1 MRRQWTINGRF
12 LAQPLT
18 GVQRY
23 ALETVR
29 ALDGLI
35 AGQAELARGLEVEL
49 VLPPDAVHSPA
60 LRAIGMRTVGR
71 GGGHAWEQ
79 TALPRAVAGGLLS
92 LCNTGPLSVR
102 KQIVCI
108 HDANARRYPASYSL
122 PFRSLYRVL
131 MPALGH
137 TARRIATVSQHS
149 ADELVALG
157 IAPRRKIFV
166 APNGHEHVGRWEPRF
181 PPGWDPQMAA
191 NMIVIIGSNA
201 PHKNIGLIL
210 RMADRLAREKLSV
223 AVVGMADARVF
234 QANLTLPDA
243 ANVHWLGRLSDGE
256 LAGLLGH
263 AMCLAFP
270 SFVEG
275 FGLPPLEAMALGC
288 PVVSSDRASMP
299 EICGEA
305 ALFAAPDDPEG
316 WLRQFIRLRDD
327 PALRRAMAERGLTQA
342 ARFRWQA
349 SAERYLEAMAAAD
362 GVGAAP
368 AGPAEH
374 NRSAAL
380 A

>member
-1 MRRQWTINGRF
+1 
-12 LAQPLT
+12 
-18 GVQRY
+18 
-23 ALETVR
+23 
-29 ALDGLI
+29 
-35 AGQAELARGLEVEL
+35 
-49 VLPPDAVHSPA
+49 
-60 LRAIGMRTVGR
+60 
-71 GGGHAWEQ
+71 
-79 TALPRAVAGGLLS
+79 
-92 LCNTGPLSVR
+92 
-102 KQIVCI
+102 
-108 HDANARRYPASYSL
+108 
-122 PFRSLYRVL
+122 
-131 MPALGH
+131 
-137 TARRIATVSQHS
+137 
-149 ADELVALG
+149 
-157 IAPRRKIFV
+157 
-166 APNGHEHVGRWEPRF
+166 
-181 PPGWDPQMAA
+181 MAA

-327 PALRRAMAERGLTQA
+327 PALRRAMAERGLAQA